1 MANSNFKSRNER
13 SERKSYNG
21 FNKKPFNKTFE
32 KRPTNVTKSFSLA
45 FSDYYSEKICELV
58 DLMAEI
64 PFDKISIPVTIPKS
78 VVFNNNEAKGFVTA
92 GYIGSF
98 SMAEGFKV
106 TVLAKYV
113 DKISDDYTIS
123 VRIRTDKDSNPIMIT
138 GFSFSDA
145 DAVDFA
151 MDDFVDEE
159 VSDEISD
166 NDTTEVASDEE
177 VVDDV
182 TEE

>member
-1 MANSNFKSRNER
+1 MAYSNFENRNKKT
-13 SERKSYNG
+13 ERKSYNG

-32 KRPTNVTKSFSLA
+32 KRPTNVTKSFALA

-64 PFDKISIPVTIPKS
+64 PFDKISIPVTIPKA
-78 VVFNNNEAKGFVTA
+78 VVFNNNEAKGFVNA
-92 GYIGSF
+92 GYINSF

-151 MDDFVDEE
+151 MDDFDEE
-159 VSDEISD
+159 VSDEVSD

>member
-1 MANSNFKSRNER
+1 MANSNFKNRNER

-106 TVLAKYV
+106 TVLAKYI
-113 DKISDDYTIS
+113 DKISDEYTIS
-123 VRIRTDKDSNPIMIT
+123 VRVRTDKDGNPIMIT

-145 DAVDFA
+145 DPVDFA
-151 MDDFVDEE
+151 MDGFEEE
-159 VSDEISD
+159 VPESTV
-166 NDTTEVASDEE
+166 DTEE
-177 VVDDV
+177 ETSTDDV

>member
-1 MANSNFKSRNER
+1 MAYSSFENRNKKT
-13 SERKSYNG
+13 ERKSYNG
-21 FNKKPFNKTFE
+21 FSKKPFNKTFE
-32 KRPTNVTKSFSLA
+32 KRPTNVTKSFDLA

-64 PFDKISIPVTIPKS
+64 PFNKISIPVTIPKA
-78 VVFNNNEAKGFVTA
+78 VVFNNNEAKGFVNV
-92 GYIGSF
+92 GYINSF
-98 SMAEGFKV
+98 SMAESFKV

-123 VRIRTDKDSNPIMIT
+123 ARIRTDKDGNPIMIT

-151 MDDFVDEE
+151 MDDFDEE
-159 VSDEISD
+159 VSDDTI
-166 NDTTEVASDEE
+166 TTEVAPAEE
-177 VVDDV
+177 VDDV

>member
-1 MANSNFKSRNER
+1 MAYSNFENRNKR
-13 SERKSYNG
+13 TERKSYNG

-32 KRPTNVTKSFSLA
+32 KRPTNVTKSFGLA
-45 FSDYYSEKICELV
+45 FSEYYCDKICELV
-58 DLMAEI
+58 DLIAEI
-64 PFDKISIPVTIPKS
+64 PFDKISIPVTIPKA
-78 VVFNNNEAKGFVTA
+78 VVYDNDEVKGFVTV
-92 GYIGSF
+92 GYINSF

-123 VRIRTDKDSNPIMIT
+123 VRIRTDKDGNPIMIT

-145 DAVDFA
+145 EAVDFA
-151 MDDFVDEE
+151 MHDFEE
-159 VSDEISD
+159 GSD
-166 NDTTEVASDEE
+166 DTTENVPAE
-177 VVDDV
+177 DV

>member
-1 MANSNFKSRNER
+1 MAYSNFENRNKR
-13 SERKSYNG
+13 SEKKSYNG

-32 KRPTNVTKSFSLA
+32 KRPTNVTKSFALA

-64 PFDKISIPVTIPKS
+64 PFDKISIPVTIPKA
-78 VVFNNNEAKGFVTA
+78 VVFNNNEVKGFVTV
-92 GYIGSF
+92 GYINSF

-106 TVLAKYV
+106 TVLAKYI
-113 DKISDDYTIS
+113 DKISEDYTIS

-145 DAVDFA
+145 EAVDFA

-159 VSDEISD
+159 IPES
-166 NDTTEVASDEE
+166 TEEE
-177 VVDDV
+177 VLEAPVPDDV